1 MAGLSPA
8 ITNGRRLTPTFA
20 GLAALFAAAF
30 SVVAVSLTLLALAAL
45 APAGLTLAALALL
58 TFAVLLLRRGPLTLA
73 LLLLLRVTVL
83 LLIVHVFSSLCEE
96 GERPTWNACS

>member
-8 ITNGRRLTPTFA
+8 ITNGRRLPPTFA

-30 SVVAVSLTLLALAAL
+30 SVVAVSLTLLALTAL
-45 APAGLTLAALALL
+45 ALAALALL

-96 GERPTWNACS
+96 GKRPTWNGCS